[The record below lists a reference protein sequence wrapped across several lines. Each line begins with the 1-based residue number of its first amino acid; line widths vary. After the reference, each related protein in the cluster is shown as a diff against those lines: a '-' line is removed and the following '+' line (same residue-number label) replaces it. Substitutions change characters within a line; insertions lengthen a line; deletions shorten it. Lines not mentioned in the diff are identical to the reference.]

1 MKLFNSEWKYFVKA
15 TLIVL
20 VAIIASQFLR
30 NAERVFRLDHL
41 PILLGLLLTVTAVSL
56 FSTVKQ
62 LQK

>member
-30 NAERVFRLDHL
+30 NAERVFRLDYL

>member
-30 NAERVFRLDHL
+30 NAERVFRLDYL

-56 FSTVKQ
+56 FSTVKE